1 MIHFAGSWRRC
12 APPALKRA
20 GITLAALLTY
30 SILTAP
36 VFAQAPTQT
45 AETQIDIQTIEVT
58 GSRIRNADA
67 AAANPITV
75 LSNADIQATGAAQ
88 IEDLFQHTVGVDFNG
103 GLNTNN
109 NNGGAGVS
117 CVGMRNL
124 GSQRTLILLDGQ
136 RLIPAGGGCVDLNSI
151 PLAMVDRVEILRDGA
166 SSIYGADAIG
176 GVINLIT
183 KKKADGLTFDS
194 YFGDSGHN
202 DGLSYSV
209 NATAAFQTEKGNLMF
224 GVGRDHTDAIPQAN
238 RSWATD
244 THASDP
250 NYPGSSSYRN
260 QISDGLQDENSNAI
274 YLNGNTYGR
283 TTDCA
288 TIVSQTYG
296 NTCINGSTKLNASAW
311 QTLTSELE
319 HNEIFASGHYNITDN
334 IQFNASGFYT
344 QRNSEQLLRPE
355 PILGDTIATNVFPG
369 FIIPA
374 NYPGNTT
381 NAALTA
387 YLTPSQFGPRD
398 YRQTS
403 DTFRFRSSF
412 SGTFFSKYD
421 WEAGY
426 VWQRNDTTTQV
437 FNEGN
442 FYNLAQLLGETTC
455 VNVPTGCTNGLP
467 TTPVNFFNAPFST
480 NPWLKD
486 YLTFDN
492 ITNSQEVERYAFAT
506 INGDIYELPAGTAKF
521 AIGGELRH
529 EGFTNTPNE
538 LVIEGWAP
546 NQQNPTAGGY
556 DVGSGYAEVN
566 IPVLADLPA
575 VKSFNLDLSYRYD
588 NYSTFAGASTWKGGY
603 DWAVTEDIRLR
614 GSFSKGFRAPQ
625 IVELFGGTVI
635 SDNAA
640 SGDPC
645 ETSTSATAKANGNYG
660 KGVKSAGSTCALA
673 VNGGNALAANTFTDP
688 IDGTPNNQQQVL
700 TGSNSNL
707 KPEES
712 HQFTMGTVI
721 TPRWVPGLTMAID
734 YYNVRITNTVLD
746 GGIAGFLG
754 ADAVL
759 DGCYGPS
766 QNTGYCALIT
776 RNAAGQITLING
788 LNTNFGT
795 EKTQGIDFDITY
807 DRPARQ
813 LYIPLD
819 GNFKFNLLATLQ
831 YQLKQTLPDGSVGNN
846 VGTYTPGSN
855 AFDPRWKGIFN
866 AEYAEGSF
874 GIHFDERYMEHMQ
887 NFYDSNEVYGN
898 YSPDMWYTDMSAYY
912 NFTDIP
918 YVKNVKFTVGMDN
931 VFDKDPPWMNGASAD
946 SVCKC
951 GTIAGGY
958 DEIGRYMYFRISSA
972 L

>member
-20 GITLAALLTY
+20 GIALATLLTC

-36 VFAQAPTQT
+36 VFAQTQT
-45 AETQIDIQTIEVT
+45 AETQIDVQTIEIT

-103 GLNTNN
+103 GTNAAN
-109 NNGGAGVS
+109 NNGGAGIS

-124 GSQRTLILLDGQ
+124 GVQRTLILLDGQ

-183 KKKADGLTFDS
+183 KKKADGLTFES

-250 NYPGSSSYRN
+250 NSPGSSSYRN

-283 TTDCA
+283 NTDCA
-288 TIVSQTYG
+288 TITAQTYG

-374 NYPGNTT
+374 NYPGNTSGG
-381 NAALTA
+381 ALTA

-403 DTFRFRSSF
+403 DTSRLRSSF

-421 WEAGY
+421 WEVGY

-455 VNVPTGCTNGLP
+455 VNVPTGCTAGLP
-467 TTPVNFFNAPFST
+467 TTPVNFFNAPFT
-480 NPWLKD
+480 VNPWLKD

-492 ITNSQEVERYAFAT
+492 ITTSQEVERYAFAT

-538 LVIEGWAP
+538 LVIEGWGP

-566 IPVLADLPA
+566 IPVLADLPG
-575 VKSFNLDLSYRYD
+575 VKSFNVDLSYRYD
-588 NYSTFAGASTWKGGY
+588 NYSTFAGASTWKGGF
-603 DWAVTEDIRLR
+603 DWAATEDLRLR

-625 IVELFGGTVI
+625 ILELFGGTVI

-645 ETSTSATAKANGNYG
+645 ETNPNNIPAYAQNGNFG
-660 KGVKSAGSTCALA
+660 KGVIAPGTTCAA
-673 VNGGNALAANTFTDP
+673 VAAKVGKNVTQFTDT
-688 IDGTPNNQQQVL
+688 IDNTPNNQQQVL
-700 TGSNSNL
+700 TGSNANL

-712 HQFTMGTVI
+712 HQFTLGTVI

-759 DGCYGPS
+759 DGCYGS
-766 QNTGYCALIT
+766 AQNQGYCALIT

-795 EKTQGIDFDITY
+795 EKTQGIDFDLAY
-807 DRPARQ
+807 ERPARQ

-819 GNFKFNLLATLQ
+819 GNFKFSLLATLQ
-831 YQLKQTLPDGSVGNN
+831 FQLKQTLPDGSVANN

-918 YVKNVKFTVGMDN
+918 YVKNVKFTIGMDN
-931 VFDKDPPWMNGASAD
+931 VFDKDPPWMNGSSAD